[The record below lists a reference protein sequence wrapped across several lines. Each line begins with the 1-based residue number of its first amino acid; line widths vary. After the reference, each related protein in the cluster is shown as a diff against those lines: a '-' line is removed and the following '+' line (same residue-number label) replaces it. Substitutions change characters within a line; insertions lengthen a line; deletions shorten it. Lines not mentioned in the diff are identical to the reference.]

1 MTVEEII
8 QTPEYRSLLD
18 EYRDMCLWYMD
29 RDFVP
34 RTQQDLMAVLDGID
48 HHGTMDTYR
57 RAGRIRT
64 WLLQPSSQACEGF

>member
-34 RTQQDLMAVLDGID
+34 RTPQDLMAVLDGID
-48 HHGTMDTYR
+48 HHGTMDAYR

-64 WLLQPSSQACEGF
+64 WLLQPSSQAC